1 MNYEKIYEQI
11 ISRRKI
17 ELFEGYTERHH
28 IIPKCLGGTD
38 EDENL
43 VNLSAREHF
52 IVHLLLVKMH
62 PQNLKLLYAANL
74 MSHYKKTN
82 INNRIYSWLKE
93 KINNSPGPNTGTT
106 MSDLAKQKISEFN
119 KGKVLSEESKQKISL
134 KNKGRKFTEEHR
146 KKLSEAKKGKTSK
159 RINFKHSEETKK
171 KMSAW
176 KRSDKLKQRL
186 SEVNKGKKLSEE
198 TKKKMKGRIPWN
210 KGKKKNEKGEYEQ
223 IG

>member
-198 TKKKMKGRIPWN
+198 TKIKSETEPSGLNYSPN
-210 KGKKKNEKGEYEQ
+210 GK
-223 IG
+223 IS